1 MVLLILTDWPA
12 NSPDLNP
19 RGESTGYCQAE
30 DQRHQTWQYSRAE
43 GRWNQGTRNTS
54 AVPQADRL
62 RATPLMLSVVQNKQ
76 NDQVLNEHTFQKVD
90 ISVL

>member
-19 RGESTGYCQAE
+19 RGESTGY
-30 DQRHQTWQYSRAE
+30 SRAE
-43 GRWNQGTRNTS
+43 GRWNQGIRNTS